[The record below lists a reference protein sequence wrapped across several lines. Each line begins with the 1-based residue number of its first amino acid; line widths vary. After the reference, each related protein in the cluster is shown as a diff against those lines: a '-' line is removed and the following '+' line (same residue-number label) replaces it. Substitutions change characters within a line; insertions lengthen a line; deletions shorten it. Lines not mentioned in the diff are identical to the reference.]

1 MGFRAKTGLL
11 HRIREINMD
20 IKALFCGVVSKLK
33 NDDAPKAG
41 YFKEEPGI
49 NSFLNFCRAN
59 MLLIAAITLAVFC
72 TYGIKL
78 WFYSIGIDTEL
89 VMAGYG
95 EGSGPSTG
103 ATMGRWGGDIL
114 GRFWGLFQIKEAN
127 PWLGFF
133 LGFCLF
139 WLVGIEWSYFINV
152 FSNKTGVNNNLI
164 PFAVVFTTMQVWIE
178 MFYFPGWGTQ
188 SMLFLCPIITYLL
201 YKGFLDR
208 EKLKVAGGF
217 IILLLLV
224 STYQSMLLLFAF
236 AVFIAFILIQ
246 ENSDYDKK
254 IYGFLCLKLFV
265 CLLAAL
271 ALYFLGNRIVLSIH
285 NTQQNGYIDR
295 MIRWGKDPA
304 MSNISA
310 IKNYFFNLML
320 GRSRI
325 SSFNYLLPVV
335 VLFLIQAVYVAVRR
349 IKQGRRTLYILAALG
364 VPLTFCVLPIA
375 GAYSPPLRSQ
385 YALPFALG
393 FMLYYLVIHYKKF
406 FSVIVFAA
414 AIVIAMFQSQI
425 GSQMYYSDYMRYQED
440 VRLAGDFARRLVPF
454 EDAGNT
460 IPVVFV
466 GKIRA
471 ANKFKRNYIEGEIVG
486 RSFWGLQ
493 GAWTSSPIDGLSF
506 MRTIGLNYP
515 FPNEAQLNAALQ
527 AAAYLPSY
535 PADGCI
541 ARLEDVIVFKLSDDL
556 YGW

>member
-1 MGFRAKTGLL
+1 
-11 HRIREINMD
+11 MD
-20 IKALFCGVVSKLK
+20 VKALFSGVVSKLK
-33 NDDAPKAG
+33 AGESQKTG

-49 NSFLNFCRAN
+49 YGFLNFCRAN
-59 MLLIAAITLAVFC
+59 MLLIAAITFAIFC

-89 VMAGYG
+89 AMAGYG
-95 EGSGPSTG
+95 AGGGPATG
-103 ATMGRWGGDIL
+103 ATMGRWGGHIPSL
-114 GRFWGLFQIKEAN
+114 PGLLQSLIGLKEMN

-139 WLVGIEWSYFINV
+139 WLVAIEWCYFINI
-152 FSNKTGVNNNLI
+152 FSNKAGVNNSLI

-188 SMLFLCPIITYLL
+188 YMLFLCPIITYLL

-208 EKLKVAGGF
+208 EYIKLGIGF
-217 IILLLLV
+217 IILVRLV
-224 STYQSMLLLFAF
+224 SSYQSMLLLFAF

-246 ENSDYDKK
+246 ENSDYDNKF
-254 IYGFLCLKLFV
+254 YGFLCLKLFI

-271 ALYFLGNRIVLSIH
+271 AIYLLGNIIVLKIY

-304 MSNISA
+304 MSNLSA
-310 IKNYFFNLML
+310 IKSYFSNLML

-335 VLFLIQAVYVAVRR
+335 VLFLIQAVYVAVKH
-349 IKQGRRTLYILAALG
+349 IKPGRRVLYILAALG

-406 FSVIVFAA
+406 FSWVVFAA
-414 AIVIAMFQSQI
+414 AVIIAMFQSQI

-440 VRLAGDFARRLVPF
+440 VRLAGDFARRLDLI
-454 EDAGNT
+454 EDPGNT

-471 ANKFKRNYIEGEIVG
+471 GNKFKRNYIEGEIVG

-515 FPNEAQLNAALQ
+515 WPNEVHLNKALQ
-527 AAAYLPSY
+527 TAAYMPSY
-535 PADGCI
+535 PAEGCVV
-541 ARLEDVIVFKLSDDL
+541 RLDDVIVFKLSDDL

>member
-1 MGFRAKTGLL
+1 MNIKTF
-11 HRIREINMD
+11 
-20 IKALFCGVVSKLK
+20 FCSIPSIFKSNDSKK
-33 NDDAPKAG
+33 IS
-41 YFKEEPGI
+41 YFKETVSV

-59 MLLIAAITLAVFC
+59 LLLIASIMLAVFC

-95 EGSGPSTG
+95 AGGPASTG

-114 GRFWGLFQIKEAN
+114 GRVMGIFQIKEAN
-127 PWLGFF
+127 PWLGYFS
-133 LGFCLF
+133 GFCLF
-139 WLVGIEWSYFINV
+139 GLVIIEWCYFINI
-152 FSNKTGVNNNLI
+152 FSNKQGTNNNLI
-164 PFAVVFTTMQVWIE
+164 PFAVVFSTMQVWLE

-188 SMLFLCPIITYLL
+188 FLLFLCPAITYLF
-201 YKGFLDR
+201 YKGFMDD
-208 EKLKVAGGF
+208 EKLKVAAGF
-217 IILLLLV
+217 IILLLIV
-224 STYQSMLLLFAF
+224 SSYQSMLLLFCF
-236 AVFIAFILIQ
+236 AVFSAFILIQ

-254 IYGFLCLKLFV
+254 VYGFLCLKLFI
-265 CLLAAL
+265 CLIL
-271 ALYFLGNRIVLSIH
+271 ALVLYLLINRLMLFIH
-285 NTQQNGYIDR
+285 KTQQNGYIDR

-304 MSNISA
+304 MSNLSA
-310 IKNYFFNLML
+310 IKAYFFNLMF

-325 SSFNYLLPVV
+325 SSFNYMFPII
-335 VLFLIQAVYVAVRR
+335 VLFFAQAVYVVVKH
-349 IKQGRRTLYILAALG
+349 IKAGRRALYILAAIG
-364 VPLTFCVLPIA
+364 IPLTFCVLPMA

-414 AIVIAMFQSQI
+414 SIVIAVHQSQI

-440 VRLAGDFARRLVPF
+440 VRLAGDFARILAPF

-515 FPNEAQLNAALQ
+515 FPNEQQLQEALQ
-527 AAAYLPSY
+527 VWPSMPSY
-535 PADGCI
+535 PAEGCVV
-541 ARLEDVIVFKLSDDL
+541 RLPNVIVLKLSDDL